1 MLLLNLPGNRSW
13 MNDLQCI
20 TQSLEQLAD
29 TGVDITP
36 AVYTRFF
43 AACPPAQALFGTAEA
58 CAVQGKMVNEL
69 VQTVLD
75 RLENKPYSSIV
86 VETMV
91 SDHDSWGAT
100 LPMYDAFLAAFVD
113 TLEHALGDHA
123 EPAAMAVWR
132 RELSSLREQI
142 AGNLA

>member
-1 MLLLNLPGNRSW
+1 

-43 AACPPAQALFGTAEA
+43 RACPPAQALFGTAEA

-75 RLENKPYSSIV
+75 RLENKPYSRIV

-113 TLEHALGDHA
+113 TLEDALGEQA
-123 EPAAMAVWR
+123 QPLVMAVWR
-132 RELSSLREQI
+132 RELATLREEIMKHLSPPAAQGGI
-142 AGNLA
+142 